1 MSTNNSSMANEMG
14 AGITDRMSNFDH

>member
-14 AGITDRMSNFDH
+14 AGITDRMS